1 MSMQKLNHQVEL
13 KNLTLNYSSTTAFRR
28 EQQESRFLISKIIK
42 ASYITTFCVGKK
54 LMVT

>member
-1 MSMQKLNHQVEL
+1 M
-13 KNLTLNYSSTTAFRR
+13 NLTLNCSSTTAFQR